1 MKKILLSLVLAA
13 FAFSASA
20 QEVSKEKTRWAGH
33 TTNKF
38 WYNWEISVGAGVG
51 TAVRDM
57 SGSSE
62 GAFGDRLGFEG
73 NISATKWFHP
83 IIGARLQLQGGKF
96 SNYPAGETNGELVKW
111 PYIFVHADAMIN
123 LSNWIGGYR
132 EDRFYYAVPFIGFGY
147 QAVDFT
153 DSFKE
158 KYGEGYNGAYAT
170 VFGLLN
176 KLRVSKQF
184 DINIELKAWLYREG
198 DMPSM
203 VGGDG
208 GFGQSFSATVGFS
221 YRFNKRGWDKAYTQ
235 SDLDVYVNEAQK
247 LRDDLAAAN
256 AARVAAE
263 EAAAQSKADA
273 DRALAKAQAAQKA
286 ADEAALRAAKAAE
299 GIHAT
304 GNVIFFNYGTSQL
317 TGTDKTRLALIADE
331 IKAGD
336 SKTVYTISGYADAQT
351 GSKAGNKRVSAN
363 RAKNVYNYLVSCG
376 VNRDQLKYDSFG
388 GSVAPFPSNQ
398 KANRAAIIN
407 K

>member
-1 MKKILLSLVLAA
+1 MKKVLLSLVLAA

-20 QEVSKEKTRWAGH
+20 QEVSKTRWAGL

-38 WYNWEISVGAGVG
+38 WYNWEISAGVGVG
-51 TAVRDM
+51 TAVRDI
-57 SGSSE
+57 SGPSE
-62 GAFGDRLGFEG
+62 GAFGDRLGIEG

-96 SNYPAGETNGELVKW
+96 SNYAAGVENGELVKW
-111 PYIFVHADAMIN
+111 PYVFVHADAMIN

-132 EDRFYYAVPFIGFGY
+132 EDRFYYAVPFVGFGY
-147 QAVDFT
+147 QASTFT
-153 DSFKE
+153 DSFEK
-158 KYGEGYNGAYAT
+158 KYGEGCNSCYAT

-176 KLRVSKQF
+176 KLRVSKSF
-184 DINIELKAWLYREG
+184 DINIELKAWLYREAE
-198 DMPSM
+198 MPKM
-203 VGGDG
+203 VAASGQ
-208 GFGQSFSATVGFS
+208 FGQSFSATVGFS
-221 YRFNKRGWDKAYTQ
+221 YRFNKRGWDKAFTQ
-235 SDLDVYVNEAQK
+235 KDLDVYVNEAQK

-256 AARVAAE
+256 AARIAAE

-286 ADEAALRAAKAAE
+286 AEEAALAAKKAAE

-336 SKTVYTISGYADAQT
+336 SNAVYTISGYADAQT

-376 VNRDQLKYDSFG
+376 VNRGQLKYDSFG
-388 GSVAPFPSNQ
+388 DTVAPFPSNQ